1 MVNAKDKRDE
11 LEKSGLVYSMKC
23 NDCDQVYVGE
33 TARNAKVRAKEHRAL
48 ARNGHLELS
57 AVAEHSLK
65 GHDVEWK
72 PNVLCVADRT
82 GREELKKRSEFTC
95 KEKEQ

>member
-1 MVNAKDKRDE
+1 
-11 LEKSGLVYSMKC
+11 MKC

-48 ARNGHLELS
+48 ARNGHPELS
-57 AVAEHSLK
+57 AVAKHTLK

-72 PNVLCVADRT
+72 PNVLCVADRI
-82 GREELKKRSEFTC
+82 GREELKKRLEFTC

>member
-11 LEKSGLVYSMKC
+11 LEKSGVVYSMRC

-48 ARNGHLELS
+48 ARNGHPELS
-57 AVAEHSLK
+57 PVDEQAQGSRC
-65 GHDVEWK
+65 GVETQCA
-72 PNVLCVADRT
+72 LCSRPH
-82 GREELKKRSEFTC
+82 GG
-95 KEKEQ
+95 EKS